1 MKTFYDKQ
9 KEMEEILIRDGIS
22 HDFSN
27 ELRLKSVVIGMVIL
41 IIANFTMDNFK
52 IFSIFSLC
60 YIAICIVDLFG
71 RVVHWAC
78 MKKYDSDLIFELEMK
93 AIAMT
98 DEFYTKSISI
108 NTLVYILFNYAV
120 FKALML
126 LF

>member
-9 KEMEEILIRDGIS
+9 KEMEEILIKDGIS

-27 ELRLKSVVIGMVIL
+27 ELRLKSIVIGLVIL

-52 IFSIFSLC
+52 IFSLFSLC
-60 YIAICIVDLFG
+60 YIAICMVDLFG
-71 RVVHWAC
+71 RVVHYAS
-78 MKKYDSDLIFELEMK
+78 MRAYDSNITVKLKMK
-93 AIAMT
+93 AIAMA

-108 NTLVYILFNYAV
+108 NTLVYILFNYVV